1 MINKV
6 NGNGVCRAVFDYIY
20 DHQGM
25 RVDKV
30 VDALIDCGYKK
41 TSIGSLISQMVA
53 QKMVERTVD
62 GFLWPMVK
70 EYQPLKSTRKRKYSR
85 KPVVKALAIVAKQQ
99 PDAAVVRMTSAKV
112 LESMSVK
119 EAHALYLELLSMFG
133 ESK

>member
-6 NGNGVCRAVFDYIY
+6 NGNGVCRAVFEYIL
-20 DHQGM
+20 DNQGM

-53 QKMVERTVD
+53 QGMVERTVY

-85 KPVVKALAIVAKQQ
+85 KPVSKALAIVAKQQ
-99 PDAAVVRMTSAKV
+99 PDAAVVRMTTAKV
-112 LESMSVK
+112 LDSMSVK